1 MFVMSLIL
9 VLTYVASPNEL
20 AAYSSVCPKY
30 HSTEELISC
39 CRSRKKDRK
48 HNTIPEANV
57 ISAAP
62 IIVLSF
68 MSFFIQQVLMVGK
81 Y

>member
-1 MFVMSLIL
+1 M
-9 VLTYVASPNEL
+9 PKQDP
-20 AAYSSVCPKY
+20 AYISVCAKY
-30 HSTEELISC
+30 QSTELSMWYEE
-39 CRSRKKDRK
+39 RKKDRK

-68 MSFFIQQVLMVGK
+68 MSFFIITQYNV
-81 Y
+81 

>member
-1 MFVMSLIL
+1 VTSFNFA
-9 VLTYVASPNEL
+9 LTYVASPNEL

-39 CRSRKKDRK
+39 CRERKKDRK

-57 ISAAP
+57 ITAAP

-68 MSFFIQQVLMVGK
+68 MSFFIQQILMIGK